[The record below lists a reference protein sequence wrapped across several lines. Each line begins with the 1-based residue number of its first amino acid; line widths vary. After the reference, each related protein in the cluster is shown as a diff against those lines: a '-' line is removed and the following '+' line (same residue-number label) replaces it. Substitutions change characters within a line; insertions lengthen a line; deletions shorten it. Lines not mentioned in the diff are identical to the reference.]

1 MDEILDFNVLK
12 PYLPEEA
19 SRVTNWLETD
29 YVCSRIRHFLLCGD
43 ARASIASVSL
53 WSAY

>member
-19 SRVTNWLETD
+19 SRVANWLETI
-29 YVCSRIRHFLLCGD
+29 YVCSRIRHFLLYGD
-43 ARASIASVSL
+43 GSARIVSVSL